1 MINKLYKKVAFFSI
15 ALTLFSSC
23 AKFETLG
30 FAADKPENVLVQ
42 EDIDSYPALK
52 SYINKAAHPDF
63 KFGVALSLSDYLNG
77 GVKYRLANRN
87 FDEIVLGYEMKHA
100 AVVQSNGSLFLDN
113 VKKLLDAAK
122 AADMSVY
129 GHTLAWHSNQNAA
142 YLNSLIAS
150 IIIPAEGAPAG
161 WVEVARADFE
171 TSDASAYQFTPASA
185 GSVTADGGGAN
196 GSGKALK
203 IVNEVVRTNDWDV
216 QLFFKFS
223 PAVIEGEKYKLTMDV
238 RSDAPATYSTQA
250 HTSPGAYK
258 HYDFFG
264 SISSTPAW
272 TKYEKEITVSA
283 SMATSATIAFNLG
296 KTATAY
302 YFDNIT
308 LTKYS
313 EGGSASGKIVLNTFE
328 NDAIGKSYPMSG
340 NSTAIVE
347 LDPKGGG
354 SKVLHV
360 GTAATPSNQSH
371 PKFEISLPNGL
382 TLGDCQSFQVDFLAT
397 GTTGLYGSGM
407 RMGINT
413 EPLVVYGSPSA
424 LGAADNAWAVGKIIL
439 PVADLKLT
447 NAQKL
452 LSNFTLTIGS
462 GTGAGNYYID
472 NLTLNWKLQDKVI
485 EKTAEEKKALITNAL
500 TTFIGGMVDTCKSV
514 VKAWDVVNEPMDD
527 GNPTQLKTGVGKTL
541 AADEFY
547 WQDYMGKDYAVTA
560 FNLARQ
566 HGNPTDKL
574 FINDYNLEY
583 NLDKCRGLIAY
594 VNYIESKDAKVDG
607 IGTQMH
613 ININTSKDNIA
624 EHFRLL
630 AATGKLIKIS
640 ELDIGLGGVKTAD
653 ATPAQYQAQADMYKY
668 VIEKYFELIP
678 AAQRYGITLW
688 SPLDSPAGSSWRPD
702 EPIGIWNINFVRKVS
717 YKALAEALAAKTAN

>member
-1 MINKLYKKVAFFSI
+1 MINKLYKKVAFFSF
-15 ALTLFSSC
+15 ALALFSSC
-23 AKFETLG
+23 AKFETLD

-52 SYINKAAHPDF
+52 SYINNAAHPDF
-63 KFGVALSLSDYLNG
+63 KFGVALSLNDYVNG

-87 FDEIVLGYEMKHA
+87 FDEIVLGYEMKHG

-113 VKKLLDAAK
+113 VKKLLDAARE
-122 AADMSVY
+122 ADMSVY
-129 GHTLAWHSNQNAA
+129 GHTLTWHANQNAA
-142 YLNSLIAS
+142 YLNSLIAP
-150 IIIPAEGAPAG
+150 IIIPAEPGEGPG
-161 WVEVARADFE
+161 LDPSVITNTDFE
-171 TSDASAYQFTPASA
+171 SGINGWIGWGN
-185 GSVTADGGGAN
+185 GSTREQSAN
-196 GSGKALK
+196 GEGYNNTGYSLK
-203 IVNEVVRTNDWDV
+203 IVNPTVASSWSAQVAYDFAAGLEVGAKYVLTLKIKGSKAGSIGAGMQDPSNYAGRGDFPAIPVTTAWAEQVVSTSITGENAKRF
-216 QLFFKFS
+216 LFN
-223 PAVIEGEKYKLTMDV
+223 V
-238 RSDAPATYSTQA
+238 
-250 HTSPGAYK
+250 GAYDGTI
-258 HYDFFG
+258 YLDDVTLQRENPDGG
-264 SISSTPAW
+264 S
-272 TKYEKEITVSA
+272 VSGKMVLNNFE
-283 SMATSATIAFNLG
+283 SDNTG
-296 KTATAY
+296 KTYA
-302 YFDNIT
+302 
-308 LTKYS
+308 
-313 EGGSASGKIVLNTFE
+313 
-328 NDAIGKSYPMSG
+328 MSG
-340 NSTAIVE
+340 NSTAVVE
-347 LDPKGGG
+347 LDPKGSG
-354 SKVLHV
+354 SKVLHI

-382 TLGDCQSFQVDFLAT
+382 TLGDCQSFQIDFLAT

-407 RMGINT
+407 RMGINN

-424 LGAADNAWAVGKIIL
+424 LGATDNAWAIGKIIL

-452 LSNFTLTIGS
+452 LSTFTLTIGS

-485 EKTAEEKKALITNAL
+485 EKTPEEKKTLITNAL
-500 TTFIGGMVDTCKSV
+500 TAFIGGMVDTCKSV

-547 WQDYMGKDYAVTA
+547 WQDYMGKDYAVIA

-574 FINDYNLEY
+574 FINDYNLEH

-594 VNYIESKDAKVDG
+594 VNYIESKGAKVDG

-613 ININTSKDNIA
+613 ININTSKDNIT

-678 AAQRYGITLW
+678 AAQRYGITIW

-702 EPIGIWNINFVRKVS
+702 DPVGIWNINFVRKVS
-717 YKALAEALAAKTAN
+717 YKAVAEALAAKAGN